1 MGVGEGGNGVGEG
14 GNGGGGGIK
23 FSVSEMPFTQFW
35 DVTGNILKNNF

>member
-1 MGVGEGGNGVGEG
+1 MVLGRGVMVVV
-14 GNGGGGGIK
+14 GGGGGIK